1 MNQVVQGGPADR
13 GGLKTGDVPMSIE
26 SEYRFRPARRARV
39 LLADNHELILEGL
52 RKMLEP
58 HHEIVGAVSD
68 GRSLVDAALRLKPD
82 LVILDVTL
90 SRLSGIEAARQIRK
104 ILPRA
109 KLLFLTHHA
118 NPAYL
123 REALN
128 AGAAGYVLKSS
139 TRKEIQGAVSAAL
152 AGLTYIS
159 PGIVGDELDLAGWRS
174 EGGAESRAALTS
186 REREI
191 LQMLAQGRAVKEV
204 GALLGISP
212 KTVAFHRNNVKRKFG
227 VRKTIE
233 LVQRAMNEGL
243 I

>member
-1 MNQVVQGGPADR
+1 
-13 GGLKTGDVPMSIE
+13 
-26 SEYRFRPARRARV
+26 
-39 LLADNHELILEGL
+39 
-52 RKMLEP
+52 MLEP

-159 PGIVGDELDLAGWRS
+159 PGIVGDEFDLAGWRS